1 MQRAVLTLAFAG
13 SLALS
18 ACALTQSGQE
28 SRNDTVSDDS
38 YPETAS
44 TSTSVSELART
55 ACRDEIV
62 RRWHVDRARVR
73 TSSRS
78 TNWEG
83 ETLVDWQV
91 DNGGAGYCRV
101 DAKGNVNEFK
111 VERDQ
116 GDSNGDFDDD
126 DFNRY
131 PSDTGGLDSREVRSS
146 QIQACRDEVIRRFDV
161 RPSEVGTTAGELD
174 DRQMAYIEWKIQGGR
189 SGTCLVDSDDTVV
202 RFRTR

>member
-1 MQRAVLTLAFAG
+1 MHRPALTLAFAG
-13 SLALS
+13 LLAVS
-18 ACALTQSGQE
+18 ACALPQSGQQ
-28 SRNDTVSDDS
+28 SGDDTVYDDR

-44 TSTSVSELART
+44 TDVSDMARS
-55 ACRDEIV
+55 ACRNEIV
-62 RRWHVDRARVR
+62 RQWHVDRSRIR
-73 TSSRS
+73 TTSRS

-83 ETLVDWQV
+83 ETLVNWEV

-101 DAKGNVNEFK
+101 DAKGNVSEFK

-116 GDSNGDFDDD
+116 ADSNGDFGDDD
-126 DFNRY
+126 RY
-131 PSDTGGLDSREVRSS
+131 PGDISGSDSREVRSS

-161 RPSEVGTTAGELD
+161 RPSEVGTSAGELD
-174 DRQMAYIEWKIQGGR
+174 DRQMAYIEWNIQSGR